1 MDRFNKMS
9 KKQRKQS
16 FRPEEIN
23 IILDEVAR
31 LKAVLFNRFKGRL
44 DSRQKKQ
51 AWEGIAAKLA
61 ATTGVART
69 GEEVRKKW
77 QDFSSLAKRK
87 AAAVRQDTTA
97 TGGGPTTAAPLT
109 PEEERAVSLLG
120 STAAVGIEGGV
131 DVHGGRA
138 SDAATTLP
146 AGPSPRP
153 APPQRTSP
161 LPTSPQPALPQPA
174 SPQRASP
181 GPATAETASPQHA
194 SPQHASPQHAS
205 PQQALP
211 QQASPQHAPRTC
223 SPTPASATLAT
234 LSEQCSCSQDLV
246 QLERE
251 TLEVLKELRDTVKEA
266 SARDARFQQELLVVK
281 RAKLELEARR
291 LLLAEQ
297 KLARPSLSL
306 PVLWPEPEELRVC
319 RRGRRKK
326 RRATVATCT
335 SRSKTSVP
343 KTVRQESRPVDERL
357 WDARTRSP
365 DPRRTSQVKTS
376 SGPDQ
381 ALDRV
386 GSGRPIRRPDASCYL
401 RWLAL
406 QPRPGAASVL
416 RSAVT

>member
-1 MDRFNKMS
+1 MSMTSHDVTIKGPQTQRMDRFNKMS

-16 FRPEEIN
+16 FGPEEIN

-77 QDFSSLAKRK
+77 QDFSSLAMRK
-87 AAAVRQDTTA
+87 AAAVRRDTTA
-97 TGGGPTTAAPLT
+97 TGGEPTTAVPLT
-109 PEEERAVSLLG
+109 PAEERAVSLLG

-138 SDAATTLP
+138 SDAATTLA
-146 AGPSPRP
+146 AGS
-153 APPQRTSP
+153 SP
-161 LPTSPQPALPQPA
+161 LPTSPQPASPRPA

-181 GPATAETASPQHA
+181 GPTSPL
-194 SPQHASPQHAS
+194 PTSPQHAS
-205 PQQALP
+205 PQQA
-211 QQASPQHAPRTC
+211 SPQPAPRTC

-251 TLEVLKELRDTVKEA
+251 KLEVLKELRDTVKEA

-306 PVLWPEPEELRVC
+306 PVLWPEPEGV
-319 RRGRRKK
+319 
-326 RRATVATCT
+326 
-335 SRSKTSVP
+335 
-343 KTVRQESRPVDERL
+343 
-357 WDARTRSP
+357 WDILHQWTP
-365 DPRRTSQVKTS
+365 PS
-376 SGPDQ
+376 SFLSF
-381 ALDRV
+381 AM
-386 GSGRPIRRPDASCYL
+386 
-401 RWLAL
+401 
-406 QPRPGAASVL
+406 
-416 RSAVT
+416 